1 MTTKPQASFLRRA
14 AAGIFDFITIFAAG
28 GYGVAK
34 FTGDTTENGFQL
46 NGLPALVLFI
56 IIAAYFYLG
65 WKILGGT
72 IWQRIFG
79 AR

>member
-1 MTTKPQASFLRRA
+1 MTTKTKASFLRRA
-14 AAGIFDFITIFAAG
+14 AAGILDFFTIFAVG
-28 GYGVAK
+28 GYAVAK

-46 NGLPALVLFI
+46 NGVPALILFV

-65 WKILGGT
+65 WKVLGGT
-72 IWQRIFG
+72 IWQRIMG